1 MVEHVTILL
10 FAIIFILFVY
20 IGVPVGNQEIDDFFV
35 PRIIGNVNGHII
47 TAPPLAIG
55 PPVAATRVQKGET
68 QYSRSGFISQET
80 KNIVSDSIDTK
91 SNGYHIYEGSPVSGI
106 IKYAPLDYPIPLGT
120 SGYVDPSDPPP
131 LPGIKIRDANG
142 IPVIEGTP
150 DITLPPGMPPVVY
163 GISLK

>member
-91 SNGYHIYEGSPVSGI
+91 YDGYHIYEGSPVSGI
-106 IKYAPLDYPIPLGT
+106 IKYAPLDYPNPLGT
-120 SGYVDPSDPPP
+120 SGYVDSSDPPP
-131 LPGIKIRDANG
+131 LHGIKLSKSNG
-142 IPVIEGTP
+142 YAIIEGTP
-150 DITLPPGMPPVVY
+150 EITLPLGQTL
-163 GISLK
+163 GLSLR

>member
-1 MVEHVTILL
+1 MDEHVTILL
-10 FAIIFILFVY
+10 FAIIVILFVY
-20 IGVPVGNQEIDDFFV
+20 IGVPVGNQEIDDFLL

-47 TAPPLAIG
+47 TAPPLVFG

-91 SNGYHIYEGSPVSGI
+91 YNGYHIFEGSPVSGI
-106 IKYAPLDYPIPLGT
+106 IKYAPLDYPIPLGK

-131 LPGIKIRDANG
+131 LPGIKIRDVNG
-142 IPVIEGTP
+142 LAIIEGTP
-150 DITLPPGMPPVVY
+150 EITVPPGMPPVVY

>member
-1 MVEHVTILL
+1 MDEHVTILL

-20 IGVPVGNQEIDDFFV
+20 IGVPVGNQEIDDFLS
-35 PRIIGNVNGHII
+35 PRIIGKVDGHLI

-55 PPVAATRVQKGET
+55 PPVAATRVQKGEI

-80 KNIVSDSIDTK
+80 KNIVSDSITTK

-120 SGYVDPSDPPP
+120 SGYVDGDMDGILPPYHIHETN
-131 LPGIKIRDANG
+131 GYKI
-142 IPVIEGTP
+142 IEGTP
-150 DITLPPGMPPVVY
+150 EPAVPNQKYFP
-163 GISLK
+163 

>member
-1 MVEHVTILL
+1 MDEHVTILL

-20 IGVPVGNQEIDDFFV
+20 IGVPVGNQEIDEFLL

-120 SGYVDPSDPPP
+120 SGYVDGDMDGILPPYHIHETN
-131 LPGIKIRDANG
+131 GYKI
-142 IPVIEGTP
+142 IEGTP
-150 DITLPPGMPPVVY
+150 EIAVPNQKYFP
-163 GISLK
+163 

>member
-1 MVEHVTILL
+1 MDEHVTILL
-10 FAIIFILFVY
+10 FAIIVILFVY
-20 IGVPVGNQEIDDFFV
+20 IGVPVGNQEIDDFLL

-47 TAPPLAIG
+47 TAPPLVFG

-120 SGYVDPSDPPP
+120 SDYVDPSDPPP
-131 LPGIKIRDANG
+131 LQGIKLSKSNG
-142 IPVIEGTP
+142 YTIIEGTP
-150 DITLPPGMPPVVY
+150 EIILPPGETR
-163 GISLK
+163 GLSLK

>member
-1 MVEHVTILL
+1 MDEHVTILL

-20 IGVPVGNQEIDDFFV
+20 IGVPVGNQEIDDFLL

-68 QYSRSGFISQET
+68 QYSRSGFIGQET

-91 SNGYHIYEGSPVSGI
+91 YDGYHIYEGSPVSGI

-120 SGYVDPSDPPP
+120 SGYVDPIDPPP
-131 LPGIKIRDANG
+131 LQGRKLSKSNG
-142 IPVIEGTP
+142 YTIIEGMP
-150 DITLPPGMPPVVY
+150 EITVPPGETR
-163 GISLK
+163 GLSLR